1 MSDTALLEANE
12 GDGLESEESYG
23 PGSSAISRVAK
34 YTLVRLL
41 FLFITVVVGIYL
53 VVLVANMGG
62 YVDDIRRGNIHQQVS
77 LEISQDQSPEM
88 RALSLEAKQELIQE
102 RVAVEIKRQGLDRP
116 FIVRSFDFL
125 RQALTLNLGFASDMV
140 SDAGSKQVRLILL
153 ERLPPTL
160 LLWGAANIT
169 LFFASLFFGLVLS
182 RKYGSFLDRLT
193 VTLAPLSSAPA
204 WFYGIFLI
212 LIFAALLQI
221 LPFGGMVAAP
231 PPESKIMYALSVLK
245 HLILP
250 ASAIVISSVF
260 LQTYNFR
267 TFFLIYS
274 SEDYVEM
281 AKAKG
286 LSDREIERRYVLR
299 PVLPT
304 IITQFALLLIYVWMG
319 ATILE
324 TVFNWPGL
332 GRTLY
337 RAIGLFDTPVIV
349 GAQVIFA
356 YLLAATVFLL
366 DIIYALVD
374 PRVRI
379 GAEGRTR

>member
-1 MSDTALLEANE
+1 MSDTALAMETE
-12 GDGLESEESYG
+12 GAPQEKLQS
-23 PGSSAISRVAK
+23 GSGALGRVVKYSA
-34 YTLVRLL
+34 VRLVM
-41 FLFITVVVGIYL
+41 LFITVVVGIYL

-62 YVDDIRRGNIHQQVS
+62 YVDRIRLGSIQQMIS
-77 LEISQDQSPEM
+77 LQISQDQSPEM
-88 RALSLEAKQELIQE
+88 RALSVEERSELIRE
-102 RVAVEIKRQGLDRP
+102 RVEVEVRRQGLDQP
-116 FIVRSFDFL
+116 FIVRSFGYL
-125 RQALTLNLGFASDMV
+125 KGAITLDLGYATDMTSDT
-140 SDAGSKQVRLILL
+140 GSKQVRLILL

-160 LLWGAANIT
+160 LMWGVSNLL
-169 LFFASLFFGLVLS
+169 LFFISLFFGLFLS
-182 RKYGSFLDRLT
+182 RKYGSILDRI
-193 VTLAPLSSAPA
+193 VIALAPTSSAPG
-204 WFYGIFLI
+204 WFYGLFLI
-212 LIFAALLQI
+212 LIFAAILQV

-231 PPESKIMYALSVLK
+231 PPESRIDYALSLLRHLVL
-245 HLILP
+245 P
-250 ASAIVISSVF
+250 TTAIVISTVF

-274 SEDYVEM
+274 TEDYVEM

-304 IITQFALLLIYVWMG
+304 IITQFALTVITLWTG

-332 GRTLY
+332 GRALY
-337 RAIGLFDTPVIV
+337 QAIGLYDTPVIV
-349 GAQVIFA
+349 GSQVIYA

-366 DIIYALVD
+366 DFIYALVD

-379 GAEGRTR
+379 GGEGRTR

>member
-1 MSDTALLEANE
+1 V
-12 GDGLESEESYG
+12 
-23 PGSSAISRVAK
+23 I
-34 YTLVRLL
+34 L
-41 FLFITVVVGIYL
+41 FFTVVVGIYL

-62 YVDDIRRGNIHQQVS
+62 YVDEIRRGNIHQEVS
-77 LEISQDQSPEM
+77 LEISQDKSPDM
-88 RALSLEAKQELIQE
+88 LALSVEQKQEMIRE
-102 RVAVEIKRQGLDRP
+102 RVAIEIKRQGLDQP
-116 FIVRSFDFL
+116 FIVRSFTFL
-125 RQALTLNLGFASDMV
+125 RQALTLNLGFATDLTSD
-140 SDAGSKQVRLILL
+140 SGSKQVRLILL

-160 LLWGAANIT
+160 LLWGAANLT
-169 LFFASLFFGLVLS
+169 LFFVSLFFGLFLS
-182 RKYGSFLDRLT
+182 RKYGSFLDQL
-193 VTLAPLSSAPA
+193 VIAMAPTSSAPA
-204 WFYGIFLI
+204 WFYGLFLI
-212 LIFAALLQI
+212 LIFAAILQI
-221 LPFGGMVAAP
+221 LPFGAMVAAP
-231 PPESKIMYALSVLK
+231 PPETTVGYALSVMR
-245 HLILP
+245 HLVLP
-250 ASAIVISSVF
+250 TSAIVISSIF

-337 RAIGLFDTPVIV
+337 QAIGLFDTPVIV
-349 GAQVIFA
+349 GGQVIFA

-379 GAEGRTR
+379 GGEGRTR

>member
-1 MSDTALLEANE
+1 MSDTALAMETE
-12 GDGLESEESYG
+12 GAPQEKLQS
-23 PGSSAISRVAK
+23 GSGALGRVVKYSA
-34 YTLVRLL
+34 VRLVML
-41 FLFITVVVGIYL
+41 FVTVVVGIYM

-62 YVDDIRRGNIHQQVS
+62 YVDRIRLGSIQQMIS
-77 LEISQDQSPEM
+77 LQISQDQSPEM
-88 RALSLEAKQELIQE
+88 RALSVEERRELIRE
-102 RVAVEIKRQGLDRP
+102 RVEVEVQRQGLDQP
-116 FIVRSFDFL
+116 FIVRSFGYL
-125 RQALTLNLGFASDMV
+125 RGAITLDLGFATDMTSDT
-140 SDAGSKQVRLILL
+140 GSKQVRLILL

-160 LLWGAANIT
+160 LMWGVSNLL
-169 LFFASLFFGLVLS
+169 LFFISLFFGLFLS
-182 RKYGSFLDRLT
+182 RKYGSILDRI
-193 VTLAPLSSAPA
+193 VIALAPTSSAPG
-204 WFYGIFLI
+204 WFYGLFLI
-212 LIFAALLQI
+212 LIFAAILQV

-231 PPESKIMYALSVLK
+231 PPENRIDYALSLLRHLVL
-245 HLILP
+245 P
-250 ASAIVISSVF
+250 TAAIVISTIF

-274 SEDYVEM
+274 TEDYVEM

-304 IITQFALLLIYVWMG
+304 IITQFALTVITLWTG

-332 GRTLY
+332 GRALY
-337 RAIGLFDTPVIV
+337 QAIGLYDTPVIV
-349 GAQVIFA
+349 GSQVIYA

-366 DIIYALVD
+366 DFIYALVD

-379 GAEGRTR
+379 GGEGRTR